1 LNFDVL
7 EVGKQTK
14 QRKRITALNY
24 QHN

>member
-14 QRKRITALNY
+14 QRKRITALKLSA
-24 QHN
+24 